1 MTTGIGNAPLGNIIG
16 PGYYSWD
23 LSLRKNFRLPV
34 ESMGLM
40 IQLDAF
46 NAFNRIN
53 YGNPATTVTTSSS
66 FGTITSSQPPRNV
79 QLGAKFTF

>member
-1 MTTGIGNAPLGNIIG
+1 MTTGLGNAPLGNIIG

-23 LSLRKNFRLPV
+23 VSLRKSFRLPV

-53 YGNPATTVTTSSS
+53 YANPSTTVTSSS
-66 FGTITSSQPPRNV
+66 FAQVTSSQPPRQL